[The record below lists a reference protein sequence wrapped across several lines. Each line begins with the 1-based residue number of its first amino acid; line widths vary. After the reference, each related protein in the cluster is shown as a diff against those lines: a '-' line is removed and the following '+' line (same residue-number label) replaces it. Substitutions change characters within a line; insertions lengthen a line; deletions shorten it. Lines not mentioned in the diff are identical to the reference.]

1 VGYKGTDIDHVV
13 IGPPGVFTRN
23 TKNQIDNRVT
33 VNEKG
38 VYVNGQWTEYL
49 RNSRHETQRASRLL
63 TAACGSAVD
72 VVEVIVVTAR
82 TKPVRMRRSP
92 GGRHRLLGVRLT
104 EEEERRIRQQAEGAG
119 LSAQRFVVE
128 AALSGSATAAAQR
141 RRAQRDAERARLILA
156 SISNNVNQLAKWANT
171 NHALPETFAA
181 CIDDIRRATSAVTD
195 TTQRLGA
202 AFEPER

>member
-1 VGYKGTDIDHVV
+1 M
-13 IGPPGVFTRN
+13 
-23 TKNQIDNRVT
+23 
-33 VNEKG
+33 
-38 VYVNGQWTEYL
+38 
-49 RNSRHETQRASRLL
+49 SARA
-63 TAACGSAVD
+63 
-72 VVEVIVVTAR
+72 I
-82 TKPVRMRRSP
+82 RMRRTP

-104 EEEERRIRQQAEGAG
+104 EEEERQIRHRAERAG

-128 AALSGSATAAAQR
+128 SALSGSAAVAAQR

-171 NHALPETFAA
+171 NHVLPETFTA

-195 TTQRLGA
+195 TTQRLGS